1 MATRL
6 RRGRATG
13 RPTRA
18 QYNRASPTVRRM
30 YRDFTRAAGLSGGR
44 SSGS

>member
-6 RRGRATG
+6 RRGRASG
-13 RPTRA
+13 KPTRA
-18 QYNRASPTVRRM
+18 QYNRMSKVEKASYAQLTK
-30 YRDFTRAAGLSGGR
+30 AAGVSGGR